1 MGIVDRIEN
10 GIVVLEL
17 DGDILNLKRDLFPD
31 NLKEGDVV
39 QYKDGQ
45 FVIMIEE
52 TDQRKKSIDDLFN
65 SLLKED

>member
-1 MGIVDRIEN
+1 MGIVDKIEN